1 MCHSVSSAVNDEVN
15 LPLVRSAAVSAAPY
29 KPSERPISVPR
40 SSSLPF
46 RDPFSTP
53 FSIPTPRLHPETL
66 SHSYPQKIA
75 ACTMKS
81 RDFSVQREKN
91 QFGTFWPIPE
101 SLWFLSL
108 GQTMLIWSLATTS
121 ISKLV
126 PLNAQMTQEDSLRSS
141 RHDDRSKDN
150 GVYGPLTPASSDVAL
165 EDLPKDDSSPAPST
179 ELCLEEGKTGDRCF
193 FMSDCILQS
202 PERKTISHFFGRNK
216 ACTQAI
222 PNTVWV
228 PYCRRHYQRSR
239 YRNITK
245 FANVQ
250 LELIRI
256 VVNNFETWGGV
267 ENFEVILRK
276 RAAQAMAREDKLHKE
291 LQPGGRTDPHEGQS
305 TTWKER
311 WLVPYLGKN
320 KSFEDVYKILDRI
333 DAFAQEH
340 NLENPPEFEILPSYK
355 PGWIRNEEL
364 PKTSVAQAAKPTG
377 IAKRSTS
384 KNRHSRHKPSISGP
398 TISTSVLMAHSG
410 CGSVSSGR
418 AVEKMYTSRVAS
430 GRS

>member
-1 MCHSVSSAVNDEVN
+1 MEN
-15 LPLVRSAAVSAAPY
+15 
-29 KPSERPISVPR
+29 
-40 SSSLPF
+40 
-46 RDPFSTP
+46 T
-53 FSIPTPRLHPETL
+53 
-66 SHSYPQKIA
+66 
-75 ACTMKS
+75 
-81 RDFSVQREKN
+81 
-91 QFGTFWPIPE
+91 
-101 SLWFLSL
+101 
-108 GQTMLIWSLATTS
+108 
-121 ISKLV
+121 
-126 PLNAQMTQEDSLRSS
+126 
-141 RHDDRSKDN
+141 
-150 GVYGPLTPASSDVAL
+150 VYGPLTPASSDVAI
-165 EDLPKDDSSPAPST
+165 EDLPEEDSSPAPST
-179 ELCLEEGKTGDRCF
+179 ELCPEESKSGERCF
-193 FMSDCILQS
+193 FMSDCILKS

-222 PNTVWV
+222 PNAVWV

-333 DAFAQEH
+333 DAFAREH

-355 PGWIRNEEL
+355 PGWIKHEEV
-364 PKTSVAQAAKPTG
+364 PKPSLAQAAKPSG
-377 IAKRSTS
+377 IAKRSS
-384 KNRHSRHKPSISGP
+384 SSNRHSRHRPSISTP
-398 TISTSVLMAHSG
+398 ANLTAVLAANSG
-410 CGSVSSGR
+410 RGGVSSGR
-418 AVEKMYTSRVAS
+418 AVGKMYRSRAAS
-430 GRS
+430 DRF